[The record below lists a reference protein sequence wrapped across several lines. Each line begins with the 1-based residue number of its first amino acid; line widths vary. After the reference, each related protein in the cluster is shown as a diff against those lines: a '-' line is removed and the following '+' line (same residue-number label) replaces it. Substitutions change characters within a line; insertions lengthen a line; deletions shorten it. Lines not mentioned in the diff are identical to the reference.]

1 MAYVSRRSLLRFLG
15 AATVAGGGVTAA
27 ASPACAAHPAPRTG
41 DNPVVRENLATGS
54 DAWAVGHRETSGVT
68 CRAPEI
74 QGYASATSV
83 APGSSLGFHLASH
96 RDQTCTVSVYRVGH
110 YAGAGARHLL
120 TGEPIP
126 VGPGD
131 APAVSRRTGAVAC
144 DWPVSWT
151 LDVPSDW
158 VSGIF
163 LAVFTTE
170 DGFRSFTPFVVREE
184 SRRSDVLVV
193 LPFTGYQA
201 DNVWPLPPGPVPGD
215 GPLQVSFDRPYAG
228 LGLPAGLVQDAA
240 LARWVEEAGY
250 DVTYASALDLHEG
263 RVDPA
268 RCTAVVL
275 SGREAHWSR
284 EMRDGLTAAVGAGT
298 RLALLDADGAP
309 GRVRLAPSADGRPS
323 RVLTRRPVGLG
334 AGTGIRLARRTA
346 PGAGSWPWQGGIDG
360 SRPAG
365 TGHGVRVDE
374 DGHGRLVLRAG
385 AVSGGPAWA
394 LALGEPE
401 HLDAAV
407 GSATGKLFDRMVGE
421 RPRGSGATLP
431 V

>member
-1 MAYVSRRSLLRFLG
+1 MPHVSRRSLLRFLG

-27 ASPACAAHPAPRTG
+27 ASPASAARPGPRTG

-54 DAWAVGHRETSGVT
+54 DAWSVGHRETSGVT
-68 CRAPEI
+68 VRKPEI

-83 APGSSLGFHLASH
+83 APGASLDFHLASH
-96 RDQTCTVSVYRVGH
+96 RDQDCAVSVYRVGH

-120 TGEPIP
+120 TGEPVA
-126 VGPGD
+126 VGPRNE
-131 APAVSRRTGAVAC
+131 PAVSRRTGAVAC
-144 DWPVSWT
+144 DWPVSWK

-184 SRRSDVLVV
+184 SRGSDVLIV

-201 DNVWPLPPGPVPGD
+201 DNAWPLPPGPVSGD

-228 LGLPAGLVQDAA
+228 LGLPAALPQDTA

-268 RCTAVVL
+268 RYTAVVL
-275 SGREAHWSR
+275 SGPEANWSR
-284 EMRDGLTAAVGAGT
+284 EMRDGLVAAVGAGT

-309 GRVRLAPSADGRPS
+309 GRIRLAPAADGRPARLLS
-323 RVLTRRPVGLG
+323 RRPVGLG
-334 AGTGIRLARRTA
+334 AGIRLARRTV
-346 PGAGSWPWQGGIDG
+346 PGAGAWPWQDG
-360 SRPAG
+360 TDTSHPAG
-365 TGHGVRVDE
+365 AGHGVRVDE
-374 DGHGRLVLRAG
+374 DGRGRLVLRAG

-401 HLDAAV
+401 HLDATV
-407 GSATGKLFDRMVGE
+407 GGATGRLFDRMVGE
-421 RPRGSGATLP
+421 RPRRTATTATA
-431 V
+431 